1 MTDSEWRVEK
11 DSLGEV
17 KVPAKAL
24 YGAQTQRAVL
34 NFPISGLRPWRAF
47 IWSMAVIKQAAAEV
61 NRVNADEDVRWLYS
75 FLSADKR
82 KTYCL
87 YEADSPDAI
96 IAAARRAG
104 LPADVVVELGS
115 RITSEGRLIPVD
127 R

>member
-1 MTDSEWRVEK
+1 MPVYMVERRFAEQ
-11 DSLGEV
+11 LEPTLEV
-17 KVPAKAL
+17 
-24 YGAQTQRAVL
+24 
-34 NFPISGLRPWRAF
+34 
-47 IWSMAVIKQAAAEV
+47 AAEV

-104 LPADVVVELGS
+104 LPADVVVELGT
-115 RITSEGRLIPVD
+115 RITAEGRLAPVEG
-127 R
+127 

>member
-1 MTDSEWRVEK
+1 M
-11 DSLGEV
+11 
-17 KVPAKAL
+17 
-24 YGAQTQRAVL
+24 
-34 NFPISGLRPWRAF
+34 
-47 IWSMAVIKQAAAEV
+47 
-61 NRVNADEDVRWLYS
+61 NRINADEDVRWLYS

-115 RITSEGRLIPVD
+115 RLTREGRLVPVED
-127 R
+127 